1 MVSTNDNA
9 RSVLMYVSDAE
20 TSETVSALVRPVG
33 YVAQAALPDD
43 GGETAE
49 APPHDVLLVDIG
61 RSTDAEA
68 SEKLRQVR
76 ASSDAPV
83 IAINARSPRAAALA
97 LDAGAD
103 EVIPSDRLRT
113 ELVPRMNALIRRI
126 ERTPPPEDRVVI
138 RGIELHLTR
147 RLVMMR
153 GQRLHLTP
161 IEYDILVTLMRNAG
175 HTVTHDDL
183 LGAVWGSGY
192 AGDYS
197 VLRVNISRL
206 RQKLEDNPRNPSY
219 IVTVAGEGY
228 VMPTPGR

>member
-1 MVSTNDNA
+1 MVSSSDNS
-9 RSVLMYVSDAE
+9 RSVLMVVSDPE
-20 TSETVSALVRPVG
+20 TSETVSALVSPIG
-33 YVAQAALPDD
+33 YSAQTVQSLDPD
-43 GGETAE
+43 ETAS
-49 APPHDVLLVDIG
+49 APAHDVLLVDIG
-61 RSTDAEA
+61 KSTDAEA

-76 ASSDAPV
+76 ATTDAPV
-83 IAINARSPRAAALA
+83 IAINARSAQAAVAALN
-97 LDAGAD
+97 AGAD
-103 EVIPSDRLRT
+103 EVVDSDRLRT

-126 ERTPPPEDRVVI
+126 ERTPPAEDRLVI

-228 VMPTPGR
+228 VMPTASR